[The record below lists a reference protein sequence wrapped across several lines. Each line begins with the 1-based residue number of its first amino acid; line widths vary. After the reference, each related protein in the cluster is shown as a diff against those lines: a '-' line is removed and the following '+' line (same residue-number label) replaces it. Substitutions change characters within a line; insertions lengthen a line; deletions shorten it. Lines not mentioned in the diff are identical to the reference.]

1 MIGSRSFRLT
11 LVLAMAALTLF
22 AATSLTA
29 QEVLTNDS
37 LIALKKAGLSDSVI
51 ISKIRSSPTKFD
63 TTTNGLVNLKKA
75 GLSDQLIEAV
85 VNAGSAAPA
94 AAPAP
99 APAAPAGAAVA
110 PASRESIVHLI
121 AGKSVEL
128 VPANASMEFST
139 GFFDS
144 KSELVLKGRKATYRI
159 ADKKPVFYSTWSAN
173 DAPLVRLKPGSDHD
187 DRNLKISSGSFAPF
201 GGSVKYGVR
210 SEDKVDLESAERDSR
225 GLYKLTPKE
234 PLKPGEYGF
243 VPHLR
248 DGRRCVGPG
257 VRLRRGLGARQAG
270 IATFFRSATSSSA
283 WPAPRAAQVSGSSA
297 TRTGSCV
304 TC

>member
-1 MIGSRSFRLT
+1 MRRASGSLPIGRIAHMIVSPGFRVT
-11 LVLAMAALTLF
+11 LVLALAVLTLF

-37 LIALKKAGLSDSVI
+37 LIALKKAGLSDSII
-51 ISKIRSSPTKFD
+51 ISKIKSSQTKFD
-63 TTTNGLVNLKKA
+63 VSTKGLIGLKNA
-75 GLSDQLIEAV
+75 GMSDQVIEAV
-85 VNAGSAAPA
+85 VNAGSSPPAAAAPA
-94 AAPAP
+94 AAPA
-99 APAAPAGAAVA
+99 APAAAAVA
-110 PASRESIVHLI
+110 PAASRETIVHLI
-121 AGKSVEL
+121 GAKSVEL

-144 KSELVLKGRKATYRI
+144 KSELVLKGKKATYRI
-159 ADKKPVFYSTWSAN
+159 ADKKPVFYSTWSGN

-243 VPHLR
+243 VLTYGTAAGAS
-248 DGRRCVGPG
+248 GRVYDFG
-257 VRLRRGLGARQAG
+257 VD
-270 IATFFRSATSSSA
+270 
-283 WPAPRAAQVSGSSA
+283 
-297 TRTGSCV
+297 
-304 TC
+304 

>member
-1 MIGSRSFRLT
+1 MDGAPSMRLASDSLPIGRIAHMIVSPGFRLT
-11 LVLAMAALTLF
+11 LMLALAALTLF

-37 LIALKKAGLSDSVI
+37 LIALKKAGLSDSII
-51 ISKIRSSPTKFD
+51 ISKIKSSQTKFD
-63 TTTNGLVNLKKA
+63 VSTKGLIGLKNA
-75 GLSDQLIEAV
+75 GMSDQVIEAV

-144 KSELVLKGRKATYRI
+144 KSELVLKGRKATYHI

-201 GGSVKYGVR
+201 GGSIKYGVR
-210 SEDKVDLESAERDSR
+210 SEDKVDLESAERDPR

-243 VPHLR
+243 VLTYGMAAGAS
-248 DGRRCVGPG
+248 GR
-257 VRLRRGLGARQAG
+257 
-270 IATFFRSATSSSA
+270 
-283 WPAPRAAQVSGSSA
+283 
-297 TRTGSCV
+297 
-304 TC
+304 

>member
-1 MIGSRSFRLT
+1 MIVSPGFRPM
-11 LVLAMAALTLF
+11 LVLALAALTLF

-37 LIALKKAGLSDSVI
+37 LIALKKAGLSDSII
-51 ISKIRSSPTKFD
+51 ISKIKSSQTKFD
-63 TTTNGLVNLKKA
+63 ASTQGLIGLKKA
-75 GLSDQLIEAV
+75 GISDQVIEAV

-94 AAPAP
+94 PAAAAP
-99 APAAPAGAAVA
+99 APAAPAAAAVA
-110 PASRESIVHLI
+110 PAASRESIMHLI
-121 AGKSVEL
+121 GGKSVEL
-128 VPANASMEFST
+128 VAANASMEFSS

-159 ADKKPVFYSTWSAN
+159 ADKKPVFYSTWSVN

-210 SEDKVDLESAERDSR
+210 SEDKVDMEAAERDSR

-243 VPHLR
+243 VLTYGTATGAS
-248 DGRRCVGPG
+248 GRVYDFG
-257 VRLRRGLGARQAG
+257 VD
-270 IATFFRSATSSSA
+270 
-283 WPAPRAAQVSGSSA
+283 
-297 TRTGSCV
+297 
-304 TC
+304 

>member
-11 LVLAMAALTLF
+11 LVLALAALTLF

-51 ISKIRSSPTKFD
+51 ISKIRSSQTKFD
-63 TTTNGLVNLKKA
+63 TSTNGLVNLKKA
-75 GLSDQLIEAV
+75 GFSDQVIEAV
-85 VNAGSAAPA
+85 VNAGSPAAPAA

-99 APAAPAGAAVA
+99 APAAA
-110 PASRESIVHLI
+110 PAAAREGIMQLV

-128 VPANASMEFST
+128 VPANASLEFST

-144 KSELVLKGRKATYRI
+144 KSELVLRGRKATYRF

-210 SEDKVDLESAERDSR
+210 SEDKVDMEASEKDAR
-225 GLYKLTPKE
+225 GLFKLTPKE

-243 VPHLR
+243 VLTYGMAAGAS
-248 DGRRCVGPG
+248 GRVYDFG
-257 VRLRRGLGARQAG
+257 VD
-270 IATFFRSATSSSA
+270 
-283 WPAPRAAQVSGSSA
+283 
-297 TRTGSCV
+297 
-304 TC
+304 

>member
-1 MIGSRSFRLT
+1 MIGSLSLRRT
-11 LVLAMAALTLF
+11 LVLAVAALTLF
-22 AATSLTA
+22 TATSLTA

-37 LIALKKAGLSDSVI
+37 LIALKKAGLSDSII
-51 ISKIRSSPTKFD
+51 ISKIKSSQTKFD
-63 TTTNGLVNLKKA
+63 VSTKGLIGLKNA
-75 GLSDQLIEAV
+75 GMSDQVIEAV
-85 VNAGSAAPA
+85 VNAGSAATAPAAPPA
-94 AAPAP
+94 AAPA
-99 APAAPAGAAVA
+99 APAAAA
-110 PASRESIVHLI
+110 PAAARESIVQLI
-121 AGKSVEL
+121 GGKSVEL
-128 VPANASMEFST
+128 VPANASLEFNT

-210 SEDKVDLESAERDSR
+210 SEDKVDMEAAERDAR

-243 VPHLR
+243 VLTYGMAAGAS
-248 DGRRCVGPG
+248 GRVYDFG
-257 VRLRRGLGARQAG
+257 VD
-270 IATFFRSATSSSA
+270 
-283 WPAPRAAQVSGSSA
+283 
-297 TRTGSCV
+297 
-304 TC
+304 